1 MITAIVQFKLPSAMT
16 SEAVEVSFTSVAPMF
31 REIPG
36 LVRKYFLLSEDGTMG
51 GGVYLWESRQA
62 ADRCYTVNFRD
73 AIAERFGSEPSI
85 TYFDSPVIVDNL
97 KGDITLAA

>member
-1 MITAIVQFKLPSAMT
+1 MITAIVQFKLPTTMT
-16 SEAVEVSFTSVAPMF
+16 RSEAEVAFTSVAPMF

-36 LVRKYFLLSEDGTMG
+36 LIRKYFLLSEDETVG

-85 TYFDSPVIVDNL
+85 TYFNSPVIVDNL
-97 KGDITLAA
+97 KGNITLAA